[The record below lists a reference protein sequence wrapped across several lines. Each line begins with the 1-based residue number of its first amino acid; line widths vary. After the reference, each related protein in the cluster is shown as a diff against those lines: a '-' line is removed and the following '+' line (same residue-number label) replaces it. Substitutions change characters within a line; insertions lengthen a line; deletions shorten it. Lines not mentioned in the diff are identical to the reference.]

1 MLRKFYKLIFC
12 GRMQV
17 NEKERKEL
25 QEIFDLVDRDKGGTI
40 SPDELY
46 QLMKTIGV
54 PATKESVMQVLPHF
68 IPPFAGLKLFETL
81 FSHFW
86 H

>member
-1 MLRKFYKLIFC
+1 
-12 GRMQV
+12 MQI

-46 QLMKTIGV
+46 QLMRTIGV
-54 PATKESVMQVLPHF
+54 PATKEAVNQVCVVVCSGEWRVESESGGEWVVM
-68 IPPFAGLKLFETL
+68 
-81 FSHFW
+81 S
-86 H
+86 